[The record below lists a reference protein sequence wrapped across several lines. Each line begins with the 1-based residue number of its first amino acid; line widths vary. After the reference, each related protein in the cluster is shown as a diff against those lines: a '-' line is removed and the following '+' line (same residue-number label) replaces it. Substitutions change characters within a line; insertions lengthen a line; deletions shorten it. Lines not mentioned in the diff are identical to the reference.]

1 MYLEGL
7 TLKIES
13 RLDKFFLSLQDTYQT
28 WGCLLFF
35 QMKKKKKKKVD
46 QKEKG
51 KVVMDFIT
59 VILVPSL
66 LLLGLPWWLRG

>member
-1 MYLEGL
+1 MMHLEGL

-13 RLDKFFLSLQDTYQT
+13 RLDKFF
-28 WGCLLFF
+28 CLYRTLIRLGDAFCFF
-35 QMKKKKKKKVD
+35 KWKKKKKKVD

>member
-35 QMKKKKKKKVD
+35 QMKKKKKKVD